1 MADVDLGGDSGHHGK
16 KGTGVKKAKKLSTRV
31 DLTPMVD
38 LGFLLLTFF
47 VFSSSLSQPT
57 SMHLTMPD
65 DRKEDK
71 QDQNQAKASGAL
83 TIILGKENSVFYY
96 EGEPNATGANWKESS
111 SGEIRDEI
119 VKKKQSTPVDDFV
132 VVIMPGD
139 NSTYAN
145 LVNILDEMKIC
156 LVDRYAL
163 VNIDEATAKI
173 LASKGK

>member
-1 MADVDLGGDSGHHGK
+1 MADVDLGGDGGHGK
-16 KGTGVKKAKKLSTRV
+16 KGPGVKKAKKLSTRV

-47 VFSSSLSQPT
+47 VFSSTLSQPT

-65 DRKEDK
+65 DRQDDV

-83 TIILGKENSVFYY
+83 TIILGKDNSVFYY
-96 EGEPNATGANWKESS
+96 EGEPDPKGANWKESS
-111 SGEIRDEI
+111 LSDIRSEI
-119 VKKKQSTPVDDFV
+119 VKKKQSTPADDFV
-132 VVIMPGD
+132 VVVMPGD
-139 NSTYAN
+139 NSTYSN
-145 LVNILDEMKIC
+145 VVSILDEMKIS

-163 VNIDEATAKI
+163 VNIDEAAAKI

>member
-1 MADVDLGGDSGHHGK
+1 MADVDLGSDSGHGK
-16 KGTGVKKAKKLSTRV
+16 KGPGVKKAKKLSTRV

-47 VFSSSLSQPT
+47 VFSSTLSQPT

-65 DRKEDK
+65 DRQDDK

-83 TIILGKENSVFYY
+83 TIILGKDNSVFFY
-96 EGEPNATGANWKESS
+96 EGEPNPTGANWKESS
-111 SGEIRDEI
+111 LSDIRGEI
-119 VKKKQSTPVDDFV
+119 VKKKQSTASDDFV

-139 NSTYAN
+139 NSTYEN
-145 LVNILDEMKIC
+145 VVSILDEMKISI
-156 LVDRYAL
+156 VERYAL
-163 VNIDEATAKI
+163 VNIDEATAKV